1 MAACAH
7 TPAACSTQAS
17 SKVARSRPASPGTK
31 RRAGITIQLVVASR
45 NSPIGLRNGTRS
57 HWKWKRAS
65 SMNTKKLTTTSTRNT
80 PFCVNTSVLSEF
92 FAELGAARRRG
103 LDGAPEAL
111 GELLLVEHVQR
122 RLGGA
127 ALRGHVPAQRR
138 GRFAAR
144 SRELRRAQ

>member
-1 MAACAH
+1 MATAAMVRPPGSAP
-7 TPAACSTQAS
+7 TIVACSHRPSACNSHARS
-17 SKVARSRPASPGTK
+17 SDGRSRPARPGTT
-31 RRAGITIQLVVASR
+31 RRTGTTIQLVVAST
-45 NSPIGLRNGTRS
+45 NSPTGLRNGTRS

-80 PFCVNTSVLSEF
+80 PICVNTSVLSEF

-127 ALRGHVPAQRR
+127 ALRG
-138 GRFAAR
+138 
-144 SRELRRAQ
+144 